1 MPGCR
6 TSVRYPSYVV
16 YPVKSMNTL
25 PDYLKE
31 GMDIVLV
38 GLNPSLRSVEVGHY
52 FATPRNRFW
61 RAINRSGLLT
71 EPLDANTDYNMSE
84 QGIGMTD
91 IVKRPTRGASD
102 LRAADY
108 REWAPAL
115 KEKLER
121 FQPLIV
127 CFHGTVAYRNYLR
140 YADDTKVSSIRL
152 GLQSHTIGRSRVFVA
167 PNPSPANAAYSLD
180 TLACWYNA
188 LRELRDAITEC
199 L

>member
-1 MPGCR
+1 
-6 TSVRYPSYVV
+6 
-16 YPVKSMNTL
+16 MNTL

-31 GMDIVLV
+31 GLDIVLV
-38 GLNPSLRSVEVGHY
+38 GLNPSLYSVEVGRY

-61 RAINRSGLLT
+61 RAVNRSGLLT
-71 EPLDANTDYNMSE
+71 KPLNANTDYRMPE

-108 REWAPAL
+108 REWAPVL

-121 FQPLIV
+121 FRPLIV
-127 CFHGTVAYRNYLR
+127 CFHGAVAYRNYLR
-140 YADDTKVSSIRL
+140 HADGIRVPSVEL
-152 GLQSHTIGRSRVFVA
+152 GLQSHTIGRSRVFVV

-180 TLACWYNA
+180 TLVGWYEA
-188 LRELRDAITEC
+188 LRDLRDDMTRC

>member
-1 MPGCR
+1 MQDSQRP
-6 TSVRYPSYVV
+6 TILFILYILFSF
-16 YPVKSMNTL
+16 METL

-31 GMDIVLV
+31 GLDIVLV
-38 GLNPSLRSVEVGHY
+38 GLNPSLYSVEVGHY

-61 RAINRSGLLT
+61 RAINRSGLLIK
-71 EPLDANTDYNMSE
+71 PLDANTDNKMPE

-108 REWAPAL
+108 REWAPVL
-115 KEKLER
+115 KEKLEH

-127 CFHGTVAYRNYLR
+127 CFHGAVAYRNYLR
-140 YADDTKVSSIRL
+140 HADGIRVSSIEL
-152 GLQSHTIGRSRVFVA
+152 GLQSHTIGRSRVFVV

-180 TLACWYNA
+180 TLVRWYQV
-188 LRELRDAITEC
+188 LRGLRDD
-199 L
+199 LKRDDN

>member
-1 MPGCR
+1 
-6 TSVRYPSYVV
+6 
-16 YPVKSMNTL
+16 MNTL

-31 GMDIVLV
+31 GLDIVLV
-38 GLNPSLRSVEVGHY
+38 GLNPSLYSVEVGHY

-61 RAINRSGLLT
+61 RAINRSGLLAK
-71 EPLDANTDYNMSE
+71 PLDANTDYKMPE

-108 REWAPAL
+108 REWAPVL

-127 CFHGTVAYRNYLR
+127 CFHGAVAYRNYLR
-140 YADDTKVSSIRL
+140 HADDTKVSSIEL
-152 GLQSHTIGRSRVFVA
+152 GLQSHTIGRSRVFVV

-180 TLACWYNA
+180 TLVGWYEA
-188 LRELRDAITEC
+188 LRDLRDDLTRC

>member
-1 MPGCR
+1 ME
-6 TSVRYPSYVV
+6 
-16 YPVKSMNTL
+16 TL

-31 GMDIVLV
+31 GLDIVLV
-38 GLNPSLRSVEVGHY
+38 GLNPSLYSVEVGRY

-71 EPLDANTDYNMSE
+71 EPLDTNTDYKMPE
-84 QGIGMTD
+84 QGIGLTD

-108 REWAPAL
+108 REWAPVL

-121 FQPLIV
+121 FRPLIV
-127 CFHGTVAYRNYLR
+127 CFHGAVAYRNYLR
-140 YADDTKVSSIRL
+140 HADGIRPSSIEL
-152 GLQSHTIGRSRVFVA
+152 GLQSHTIGRSRVFVV

-180 TLACWYNA
+180 TLTEWYDA
-188 LRELRDAITEC
+188 LSELRQKLKED
-199 L
+199 LN